1 MNDKPKYNLVLTSLF
16 KKDLKTAKKRGYDI
30 KLLNDVVDTLSM
42 GLPLDEKK
50 YKDHKLIGNYQGC
63 RECHI
68 TPDWLLIYEI
78 TEDELILYLTR
89 TGTHSDLF

>member
-1 MNDKPKYNLVLTSLF
+1 MNEEPKYGIVVTSLF
-16 KKDLKTAKKRGYDI
+16 KRDLKTAKKRGYDLS
-30 KLLNDVVDTLSM
+30 LLNDVVDTLAF
-42 GLPLDEKK
+42 GLPLDEK
-50 YKDHKLIGNYQGC
+50 YKDHSLIGNYKGC

-78 TEDELILYLTR
+78 ANDELILYLTR

>member
-42 GLPLDEKK
+42 GLPLDEK

-78 TEDELILYLTR
+78 TDDELILYLTR

>member
-1 MNDKPKYNLVLTSLF
+1 MKYSVKPSSGFQRDVKRLQ
-16 KKDLKTAKKRGYDI
+16 KRGYDMNLLTAVI
-30 KLLNDVVDTLSM
+30 KILAA
-42 GLPLDEKK
+42 GEKLPVR
-50 YKDHKLIGNYQGC
+50 YRDHELQGDYVGC

-78 TEDELILYLTR
+78 EQDQLILYLTR

>member
-1 MNDKPKYNLVLTSLF
+1 MKYTIKPSSKF
-16 KKDLKTAKKRGYDI
+16 QRDLKKVQKRGYDLSLISDII
-30 KLLNDVVDTLSM
+30 KILASGETL
-42 GLPLDEKK
+42 EQKH
-50 YKDHKLIGNYQGC
+50 KDHKLIGNFSNC

-78 TEDELILYLTR
+78 VESDLILYLTR

>member
-1 MNDKPKYNLVLTSLF
+1 MLTIKFHSSF
-16 KKDLKTAKKRGYDI
+16 KKDYKRVVKRGYNI
-30 KLLNDVVDTLSM
+30 KLMENVIKKLAKQEQLPKKNRDHALS
-42 GLPLDEKK
+42 GD
-50 YKDHKLIGNYQGC
+50 YVGF

-78 TEDELILYLTR
+78 EQNELILLLTR

>member
-42 GLPLDEKK
+42 GLPLDEK

>member
-1 MNDKPKYNLVLTSLF
+1 M
-16 KKDLKTAKKRGYDI
+16 
-30 KLLNDVVDTLSM
+30 
-42 GLPLDEKK
+42 
-50 YKDHKLIGNYQGC
+50 GC

-78 TEDELILYLTR
+78 HEKDLILLLTR

>member
-1 MNDKPKYNLVLTSLF
+1 MNKEPKYGIVLTSLF
-16 KKDLKTAKKRGYDI
+16 KKDLKTAKKRGYDLS
-30 KLLNDVVDTLSM
+30 LLNDVVDTLAA
-42 GLPLDEKK
+42 GLPLAEK
-50 YKDHKLIGNYQGC
+50 YKDHSLVGNYKGC

-78 TEDELILYLTR
+78 SNNELILYLTR

>member
-1 MNDKPKYNLVLTSLF
+1 MLTIRYHTSF
-16 KKDLKTAKKRGYDI
+16 KKDYKKVVKRGYDI
-30 KLLNDVVDTLSM
+30 RLMENIIQKLAK
-42 GLPLDEKK
+42 GEQLPEKN
-50 YKDHKLIGNYQGC
+50 KDHPLSGDYSGC

-78 TEDELILYLTR
+78 DKGELILYLTR

>member
-1 MNDKPKYNLVLTSLF
+1 MNNEPKYGIVLTSMF
-16 KKDLKTAKKRGYDI
+16 KKDLKSAKKRGYDLS
-30 KLLNDVVDTLSM
+30 LLSRVVDTLAM
-42 GLPLDEKK
+42 GQPLDEK
-50 YKDHKLIGNYQGC
+50 YKDHSLVGNYKGC

-78 TEDELILYLTR
+78 SGSELILYLTR

>member
-1 MNDKPKYNLVLTSLF
+1 MLRIRYHTSF
-16 KKDLKTAKKRGYDI
+16 KKDYKKVVKRGYDT
-30 KLLNDVVDTLSM
+30 KLLENIIQKLAKGEQLS
-42 GLPLDEKK
+42 EKN
-50 YKDHKLIGNYQGC
+50 KDHLFSGDYSGC

-78 TEDELILYLTR
+78 DHGELILYLTR

>member
-1 MNDKPKYNLVLTSLF
+1 MLKIRYHTSF
-16 KKDLKTAKKRGYDI
+16 KKDYKRVIKRGYNAELMEEI
-30 KLLNDVVDTLSM
+30 IQKLAK
-42 GLPLDEKK
+42 GEQLPEKN
-50 YKDHKLIGNYQGC
+50 KDHPLSGNYSGC

-78 TEDELILYLTR
+78 DNGELLLYLTR